1 MNSSPWTRNS
11 VPPILW
17 VACVTCGSWRTHSIR
32 DRKRTSG
39 ETVSLARGDMGF
51 QADKADS
58 LDSIVKESEKGLKPE
73 RSPRTLRSKDRG
85 FPYVSSELVSVRAGE
100 GKGMLPCL
108 VAWLSADGAPFA

>member
-73 RSPRTLRSKDRG
+73 RSPRTLRSKDRVFHMCRVNWSPSG
-85 FPYVSSELVSVRAGE
+85 LERE
-100 GKGMLPCL
+100 KGCCR
-108 VAWLSADGAPFA
+108 VWWLG